1 MKRFAYLLLLTF
13 ICKFSFGQCTY
24 SKLDE
29 DEVQLWLKNTIEEA
43 AFFAGL
49 GLSYTYTVKFDD
61 CKWIIEE
68 KLGKGKST
76 IYTIKADQ
84 IEVGDNVK
92 VMASEKEDKPNFY
105 IVFSKSIVTTQKENS
120 AKQKPKKFFL
130 YFNSLKK
137 RNVPNYET
145 LKTEML
151 ANLQQLACFC
161 D

>member
-1 MKRFAYLLLLTF
+1 MKRFAYLLVLIF

-29 DEVQLWLKNTIEEA
+29 DEIQLWLKKTTEEA
-43 AFFAGL
+43 TFFTGL
-49 GLSYTYTVKFDD
+49 GLSYTYTVSFDN

-68 KLGKGKST
+68 RLGKGKAT
-76 IYTIKADQ
+76 NYTIKVDQ
-84 IEVGDNVK
+84 MEVGDNVK

-105 IVFSKSIVTTQKENS
+105 IVFSKSIVVAQKEGS
-120 AKQKPKKFFL
+120 TKQKPKKFFL

-137 RNVPNYET
+137 RNIPNYET

-151 ANLQQLACFC
+151 ANLQQFACFC